1 MLSPLATSPSPLA
14 NQSQRAQTQN
24 KPQTR
29 PQSTTIMEQKGAT
42 SSNVA
47 QGRLDKQ
54 DAKLLSIAKNGVLG
68 EFSEDFLKEVEDS
81 LQLGNSLQ
89 DAMAKAKDDQRAE
102 KIARLQQRID
112 ALKERLKFASP
123 AQAKALI
130 RELKKLGQDFK
141 LAAQSLSE
149 GGSKAAAG
157 QATAGSSITLSASSS
172 EASYSEA
179 SASAVLLEGSA
190 ALEVASVLTG
200 KPIEQSASAKAQS
213 GTGAAAAKPAKQ
225 AEAAPGQEAPAADKT
240 TGSAAAGAQVGGEE
254 AGEAAGAEQEPSAR
268 LLLEVREAIATY
280 NSTHVTVKA
289 YGNAYDGSARKQADY
304 DKLRDM
310 EKQIDLLSKQIEG
323 LANKNDR
330 EERKELAK
338 AKREIEEGRD
348 ALNDF
353 RTEQLQ
359 EQGMP
364 GVEGSAGGIANLFPG
379 MGKPA
384 DSAMP
389 AGTVGVSVSINKTA
403 VSLSSTSVS
412 LVLQTDVTV

>member
-1 MLSPLATSPSPLA
+1 MLASLAATASPAAGL
-14 NQSQRAQTQN
+14 SQRA
-24 KPQTR
+24 PSR
-29 PQSTTIMEQKGAT
+29 PQSMTIMEQKGGT

-54 DAKLLSIAKNGVLG
+54 DAKLLSIAKDGILG
-68 EFSEDFLKEVEDS
+68 EFSEEFLKEVEGS

-89 DAMAKAKDDQRAE
+89 DAMAKAKDDQRAD

-141 LAAQSLSE
+141 LAAQSLSD
-149 GGSKAAAG
+149 GGSKAVAG

-213 GTGAAAAKPAKQ
+213 GTAAATGKPAEQ
-225 AEAAPGQEAPAADKT
+225 ADAASGQDAPATDKT
-240 TGSAAAGAQVGGEE
+240 SGHAAAGQQAAGEDSAEDSGEE
-254 AGEAAGAEQEPSAR
+254 SGAEQEPSAR
-268 LLLEVREAIATY
+268 LLLEVREAIASY
-280 NSTHVTVKA
+280 NSTQVTVKA
-289 YGNAYDGSARKQADY
+289 YGSAYDGSARKQADY

-310 EKQIDLLSKQIEG
+310 EKQIDLLAKQIEG
-323 LANKNDR
+323 LADKNDR

-338 AKREIEEGRD
+338 AKREIEEGRK
-348 ALNDF
+348 ALNEF
-353 RTEQLQ
+353 RASQLQ

-379 MGKPA
+379 LGTPA

-389 AGTVGVSVSINKTA
+389 AGTVGVSVSINTTA

>member
-1 MLSPLATSPSPLA
+1 MLASLAATASPAAGL
-14 NQSQRAQTQN
+14 SQRA
-24 KPQTR
+24 PSR
-29 PQSTTIMEQKGAT
+29 PQSMTIMEQKGGT

-54 DAKLLSIAKNGVLG
+54 DAKLLSIAKDGILG
-68 EFSEDFLKEVEDS
+68 EFSEEFLKEVEGS

-89 DAMAKAKDDQRAE
+89 DAMAKAKDDQRAD

-141 LAAQSLSE
+141 LAAQSLSD
-149 GGSKAAAG
+149 GGSKAVAG
-157 QATAGSSITLSASSS
+157 QATAGSSITLSASS
-172 EASYSEA
+172 
-179 SASAVLLEGSA
+179 SAVLLEGSA

-213 GTGAAAAKPAKQ
+213 GTAAATGKPAEQ
-225 AEAAPGQEAPAADKT
+225 ADAASGQDAPATDKT
-240 TGSAAAGAQVGGEE
+240 SGPAAAGQQAAGEGSGEDSGEE
-254 AGEAAGAEQEPSAR
+254 SGAEQEPSAR
-268 LLLEVREAIATY
+268 LLLEVREAIASY
-280 NSTHVTVKA
+280 NSTQVTVKA
-289 YGNAYDGSARKQADY
+289 YGSAYDGSARKQADY

-310 EKQIDLLSKQIEG
+310 EKQIDLLAKQIEG
-323 LANKNDR
+323 LADKNDR

-338 AKREIEEGRD
+338 AKREIEEGRK
-348 ALNDF
+348 ALNEF
-353 RTEQLQ
+353 RASQLQ
-359 EQGMP
+359 EQGIP

-379 MGKPA
+379 MGTPA

-389 AGTVGVSVSINKTA
+389 AGTVGVSVSINTTA